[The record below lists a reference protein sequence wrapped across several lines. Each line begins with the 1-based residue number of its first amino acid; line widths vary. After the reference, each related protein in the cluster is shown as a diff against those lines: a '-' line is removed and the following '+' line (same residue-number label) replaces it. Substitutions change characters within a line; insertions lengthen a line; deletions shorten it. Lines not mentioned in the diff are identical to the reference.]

1 MRRRLKKWMKNFAYK
16 IVQSDGINIGLY
28 IIIFAV
34 LIWRKVTRDSGLE
47 ILDWTIFFSMAA
59 VACLQFVSNMICS
72 SLKNRLE
79 DSIKLDD
86 NYEKLCKMYPEIIC
100 ENGENRNPLITY
112 KNPQTDALQMMN
124 QKRKKDCSV
133 CRFPVIMDA
142 DLYQKR
148 ICIEDTDE
156 QYKLPE
162 EIKEHFDELF
172 SAHDTSNVYNQLNI
186 RVKSWEQEGETFQLQ
201 TMRTTYF
208 DSLVTNRAMDFRW
221 QSGQTIR
228 DLFSYGPFVKPL
240 SKSGLSNHLGFN
252 GFIISS
258 DGMIPFV
265 KRNGIV
271 SIGKRTYGDSIGAS
285 LKAKYALDSQGRFTL
300 AGLQNSI
307 LKEIKDE
314 LKIDVADI
322 EFSVEK
328 NMIAAYRDLV
338 EGGKPQFLFAAKVN
352 RTHNE
357 ITEEFIKQVKEKKK
371 KSWKNRW
378 DKEQK
383 ELEDG
388 EVLLWI
394 SVSELKEMAISA
406 EGMVYKQKEYA
417 MMPSASAAI
426 VMLIRWLDESDGW
439 RKYEINKFYEFVK

>member
-1 MRRRLKKWMKNFAYK
+1 MRIYIKN
-16 IVQSDGINIGLY
+16 G
-28 IIIFAV
+28 
-34 LIWRKVTRDSGLE
+34 
-47 ILDWTIFFSMAA
+47 
-59 VACLQFVSNMICS
+59 
-72 SLKNRLE
+72 
-79 DSIKLDD
+79 
-86 NYEKLCKMYPEIIC
+86 
-100 ENGENRNPLITY
+100 
-112 KNPQTDALQMMN
+112 
-124 QKRKKDCSV
+124 
-133 CRFPVIMDA
+133 
-142 DLYQKR
+142 
-148 ICIEDTDE
+148 
-156 QYKLPE
+156 
-162 EIKEHFDELF
+162 
-172 SAHDTSNVYNQLNI
+172 
-186 RVKSWEQEGETFQLQ
+186 
-201 TMRTTYF
+201 
-208 DSLVTNRAMDFRW
+208 
-221 QSGQTIR
+221 
-228 DLFSYGPFVKPL
+228 
-240 SKSGLSNHLGFN
+240 
-252 GFIISS
+252 
-258 DGMIPFV
+258 
-265 KRNGIV
+265 
-271 SIGKRTYGDSIGAS
+271 
-285 LKAKYALDSQGRFTL
+285 YALDSQGRFTL

-314 LKIDVADI
+314 LKIDAADI

-357 ITEEFIKQVKEKKK
+357 ITQEFIKHVKEKKK
-371 KSWKNRW
+371 KTWKNRW